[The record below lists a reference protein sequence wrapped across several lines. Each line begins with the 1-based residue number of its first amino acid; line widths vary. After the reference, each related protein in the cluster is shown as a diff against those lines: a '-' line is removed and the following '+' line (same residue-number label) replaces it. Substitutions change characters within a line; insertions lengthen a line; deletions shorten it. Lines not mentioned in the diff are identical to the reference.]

1 MSSGTSRRAQIT
13 MTEAEVEAF
22 LDEQRTMSIA
32 TIGRDG
38 RPHVVAMWYAFLDG
52 VPSFWTFAKS
62 QKVVNLR
69 RDPRVTCMVEAGDTY
84 DQLRGVELVAR
95 ADIIEDA
102 AEVQRFGVEEY
113 ERYQNTKVS
122 EALMPSIRQMAN
134 KRVVVKIHT
143 ERVVSWDHRKLGGKY

>member
-1 MSSGTSRRAQIT
+1 MSRRDQIK
-13 MTEAEVEAF
+13 MSEAEVQAF
-22 LDEQRTMSIA
+22 LEEQRTMSIA

-69 RDPRVTCMVEAGDTY
+69 RDARVTCMVEAGDTY

-95 ADIIEDA
+95 AEIVEDST
-102 AEVQRFGVEEY
+102 EVQRFGIVEF
-113 ERYQNTKVS
+113 ERYQNMKVT
-122 EALMPSIRQMAN
+122 EALMPQVMQMAN
-134 KRVVVKIHT
+134 KRVVVRIHT
-143 ERVVSWDHRKLGGKY
+143 ERVVSWDHRKLGGTY

>member
-1 MSSGTSRRAQIT
+1 MSRRDQIK
-13 MTEAEVEAF
+13 MSEAEVQAF
-22 LDEQRTMSIA
+22 LEEQQTMSIA

-69 RDPRVTCMVEAGDTY
+69 RDARVTCMVEAGDTY

-95 ADIIEDA
+95 AEIVDDPEA
-102 AEVQRFGVEEY
+102 VLRFGVIEF
-113 ERYQNTKVS
+113 ERYQNTKVT
-122 EALMPSIRQMAN
+122 EALMSTIQRTAN

-143 ERVVSWDHRKLGGKY
+143 ERVVSWDHRKLGGTY